1 MSAETINIMNGNS
14 MMYRQSHIVQRIVFV
29 VIGLLFCMAAG
40 ALPTY
45 YDTADGDIH
54 QLFKHGRGKYVLRY
68 SHQFGNML
76 YIPRGSEVNFDGG
89 RLAGPVYFN
98 ANRLSGN
105 VNLKGS
111 HIRGTVKNNS
121 FNASWLC
128 AMDGKT
134 DDAPAINEM
143 IGVSKEI
150 FFPRGTYRLVSRYQR
165 ENFHI
170 GITQNNVSL
179 TGEEGTVFLTKERL
193 GIVCVFTK
201 PYNIANSVSN
211 IKLKSITFRTVN
223 DGSTFLEWTH
233 AIQSKGVNGF
243 TVENCTIEDFWGD
256 GICLNHYGD
265 NPETG
270 ERSRNQN
277 VQIINNTIIG
287 GRLHNNRNGISVI
300 SGQNVLIQGNIIRNT
315 SRKDMPGAIDVEPN
329 NSAYTIENIRI
340 IGNTISGSRGGCGAI
355 EICMFNGGPGHHI
368 YVENNN
374 ISDSNLGI
382 YIYLKTDDTTEHFV
396 IRNNRI
402 AADTP
407 PYKFV
412 GEGRSKNWI
421 ISGNKFERATDQRIP
436 GKLRIQ
442 NLQYSR

>member
-1 MSAETINIMNGNS
+1 MI
-14 MMYRQSHIVQRIVFV
+14 YRQSHIAQRIVFV
-29 VIGLLFCMAAG
+29 VIGLLVSMTAG
-40 ALPTY
+40 AIPTY
-45 YDTADGDIH
+45 YDSANGDIH

-68 SHQFGNML
+68 NHQFRDVL
-76 YIPRGSEVNFDGG
+76 QIPQGCELKFRGGK
-89 RLAGPVYFN
+89 LTGPMVFN
-98 ANRLSGN
+98 KTKLSGN
-105 VNLKGS
+105 VNLKGA
-111 HIRGTVKNNS
+111 HIQGSVINQT

-128 AMDGKT
+128 AMDGVT
-134 DDAPAINEM
+134 DDATAINE
-143 IGVSKEI
+143 IIATCKNI

-170 GITQNNVSL
+170 GITQDNVSL

-201 PYNIANSVSN
+201 PYNIANSVKN
-211 IKLKSITFRTVN
+211 IKVKGITFRTVN

-243 TVENCTIEDFWGD
+243 IVEDCTIEDFWGD

-300 SGQNVLIQGNIIRNT
+300 SGQNVLIQGNVIRNT

-355 EICMFNGGPGHHI
+355 EICMFNGGPGRHI
-368 YVENNN
+368 YVEDNV

-382 YIYLKTDDTTEHFV
+382 YIYLKTDNTTEHFV
-396 IRNNRI
+396 IRNNRVT
-402 AADTP
+402 ADTP

-412 GEGRSKNWI
+412 GEGRSKDWI
-421 ISGNKFERATDQRIP
+421 ISGNSFERRTDQTIP
-436 GKLRIQ
+436 GKLKIQ
-442 NLQYSR
+442 NLQISR